1 MATIDA
7 STSALL
13 KTRASEQF
21 ENNVMVGNPVTA
33 LIGKK
38 TGIGGKAFQV
48 ALQIGNTVARGK
60 RFADVKAN
68 VKPTMRVEMDYQ
80 FQESYVLGFAPG
92 IDSAL
97 ASGGGNSIADLIGT
111 EQDVAY
117 GAAGALIEQ
126 TIVRGDSYGTIGLID
141 SVVSGSTGTVVLQLK
156 NFNDCFSISVDD
168 VLAAKSDPTKASLQS
183 GTFTVT
189 ATDPMTGQITGT
201 MGGGGNASGWAG
213 YSLGLAATYAN
224 STSPQTMQSLRTLFP
239 RTGLANAFEGLA
251 SRASGPVRLAGHVFS
266 VGTMGIK
273 DIISLLVSSIGNFGQ
288 AKPMYALVS
297 TNGYLELEA
306 ELGDKVRYTTSNGTG
321 AGKGANDDMPSIT
334 FEGPRG
340 PVHVISVPSQLDSDV
355 FVIDPSSLTLTTA
368 GSDLIEQTDE
378 GENGS
383 GWSQLQDQDAKRL
396 GLRMLGCL
404 ACVAFWKHGRAI
416 RTI

>member
-68 VKPTMRVEMDYQ
+68 VKPTKRVEMDYQ

-141 SVVSGSTGTVVLQLK
+141 SVVSGSTGTVVL
-156 NFNDCFSISVDD
+156 
-168 VLAAKSDPTKASLQS
+168 
-183 GTFTVT
+183 
-189 ATDPMTGQITGT
+189 
-201 MGGGGNASGWAG
+201 
-213 YSLGLAATYAN
+213 
-224 STSPQTMQSLRTLFP
+224 
-239 RTGLANAFEGLA
+239 
-251 SRASGPVRLAGHVFS
+251 
-266 VGTMGIK
+266 
-273 DIISLLVSSIGNFGQ
+273 
-288 AKPMYALVS
+288 
-297 TNGYLELEA
+297 
-306 ELGDKVRYTTSNGTG
+306 
-321 AGKGANDDMPSIT
+321 
-334 FEGPRG
+334 
-340 PVHVISVPSQLDSDV
+340 
-355 FVIDPSSLTLTTA
+355 
-368 GSDLIEQTDE
+368 
-378 GENGS
+378 
-383 GWSQLQDQDAKRL
+383 
-396 GLRMLGCL
+396 
-404 ACVAFWKHGRAI
+404 
-416 RTI
+416 